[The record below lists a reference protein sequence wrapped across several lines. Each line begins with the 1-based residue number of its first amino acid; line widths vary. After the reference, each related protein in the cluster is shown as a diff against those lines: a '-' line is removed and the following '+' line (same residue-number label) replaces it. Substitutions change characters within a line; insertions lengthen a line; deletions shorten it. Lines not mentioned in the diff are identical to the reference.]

1 MQRQHPN
8 EPPRPKGS
16 HTGGSDPGTLSS
28 AQTHAPSQTPP
39 YAAAARR
46 PPAAQPSWSEPRPLR
61 HRAVRLAAL
70 QAALPDWP
78 PPLPRALPIRERR
91 ERQRL
96 AAGCLRIGGLF
107 AAAAVGRC
115 AAQSTGGR
123 PSARPLPPFLPSFP
137 QLSPRTVHSS
147 PERLAPLCPT
157 TPRHLRS
164 PSGPAAAMSKPP
176 PKPAKPGKGG
186 SLRLGPPPS
195 PVLAVSA
202 GPPWARAARCR
213 LTRGRRGSGARA
225 VRTGGS
231 RLSPSRRH

>member
-1 MQRQHPN
+1 MTRG
-8 EPPRPKGS
+8 RS
-16 HTGGSDPGTLSS
+16 
-28 AQTHAPSQTPP
+28 
-39 YAAAARR
+39 ARR
-46 PPAAQPSWSEPRPLR
+46 KPTHPAKPHPTPL
-61 HRAVRLAAL
+61 LAAL
-70 QAALPDWP
+70 RQPSHHGASPAPSETARSDWLLFRPPTPIGHPHFPVLFPSGKGERGSDWLRGVAGWWTVRCCRCGALRCAEYRWP
-78 PPLPRALPIRERR
+78 P
-91 ERQRL
+91 
-96 AAGCLRIGGLF
+96 
-107 AAAAVGRC
+107 V
-115 AAQSTGGR
+115 R
-123 PSARPLPPFLPSFP
+123 PSARPLPSFP

>member
-1 MQRQHPN
+1 MERA
-8 EPPRPKGS
+8 PPPPTPRGPIGC
-16 HTGGSDPGTLSS
+16 SS
-28 AQTHAPSQTPP
+28 G
-39 YAAAARR
+39 R
-46 PPAAQPSWSEPRPLR
+46 PP
-61 HRAVRLAAL
+61 RLAAPTSPCSSH
-70 QAALPDWP
+70 QGKEREAA
-78 PPLPRALPIRERR
+78 I
-91 ERQRL
+91 
-96 AAGCLRIGGLF
+96 GCGVLRVGGLF

-137 QLSPRTVHSS
+137 QLSPLTVHSS

-202 GPPWARAARCR
+202 GPPWARTARCR

>member
-96 AAGCLRIGGLF
+96 AAGCCGLVDCSLPPLWGAALRRVPV
-107 AAAAVGRC
+107 A
-115 AAQSTGGR
+115 
-123 PSARPLPPFLPSFP
+123 ARPPVPSLPSFLPSRSCRRSP
-137 QLSPRTVHSS
+137 CTAVRSGSPRS
-147 PERLAPLCPT
+147 A
-157 TPRHLRS
+157 
-164 PSGPAAAMSKPP
+164 PP
-176 PKPAKPGKGG
+176 PRGTCAARQVLPQPCP
-186 SLRLGPPPS
+186 SHRPSPPS
-195 PVLAVSA
+195 QVRE
-202 GPPWARAARCR
+202 GPY
-213 LTRGRRGSGARA
+213 G
-225 VRTGGS
+225 
-231 RLSPSRRH
+231 

>member
-96 AAGCLRIGGLF
+96 AAGCCGLVDCSLPPLWGAALRRVPV
-107 AAAAVGRC
+107 A
-115 AAQSTGGR
+115 
-123 PSARPLPPFLPSFP
+123 ARPPVPSLPSF
-137 QLSPRTVHSS
+137 L
-147 PERLAPLCPT
+147 
-157 TPRHLRS
+157 
-164 PSGPAAAMSKPP
+164 PAAVAAHRAQQS
-176 PKPAKPGKGG
+176 G
-186 SLRLGPPPS
+186 
-195 PVLAVSA
+195 
-202 GPPWARAARCR
+202 AARPALPHHPEAPAQPVRSCR
-213 LTRGRRGSGARA
+213 SHVQATAQARQA
-225 VRTGGS
+225 R
-231 RLSPSRRH
+231 